1 MSESTPIPE
10 PPGLPI
16 LGWNVSEIDPRCPL
30 KSLKSLA
37 DKYGEIYRLNLPTG
51 PLVVLCSHQLVDEA
65 CDEKRFIKL
74 PDSALKE
81 IRDAVHD
88 GLFTAFIDEENW
100 GIAHRVLVP
109 AFGPVSIRGM
119 FDEMRDIAG
128 QLAMKWARYGSNTP
142 IMVTDDFTRLAL
154 DTLALCS
161 MDYRFNSFYKPEMHP
176 FVEAMGDFLVEAGNR
191 SRRPAV
197 ASWFYSKENQKYFE
211 DIETLRK
218 TADEVLQ
225 ERKKNPSDRK
235 DLMGAMLNGVDSRTG
250 KKMTDQSIT
259 DNLITFL
266 IAGHE
271 TTSGLLSFTFAQ
283 LLRHPEVY
291 RKAQE
296 EVDKVV
302 GTGQITVDHLSKL
315 PYVNAILREILRLD
329 APIPAFGVHAKED
342 TLLAGKYPVAA
353 TDRLLLLLSK
363 SHVDPSVYGD
373 DAMEFKPERMLDEN
387 FEKLPKNAWKP
398 FGNGARGCIG
408 RPFAWQ
414 EAQLCI
420 TMLLQNF
427 NFVMDRY
434 DGDIKQTLTI
444 KPDEF
449 YMRAILRDGMTP
461 TQLEHRLS
469 GTSPEKAQKAAKDAA
484 PVVGGSGAGK
494 PMTVLY
500 GSNSG
505 TCEALAQRLASDAP
519 RHGFKVTKLDCM
531 DSSFG
536 SLPKDQPTVVITASY
551 EGQPPDNAG
560 LFVSWAESIK
570 DKDALKDSAYAVFGC
585 GHHEWAQ
592 TFHRIPKLVNE
603 KLAEAGAERLAPIGL
618 ADVASG
624 DCFTDFEAWEDEQ
637 LWPALA
643 KRYGAAQS
651 EEEPFLAAS
660 ISVTVDKPRLSTLRQ
675 DLMEAEVV
683 DSRALTA
690 EGEPVKRHLEIK
702 LPSSSTYRAGDYLAV
717 LPINPTVTVQRA
729 MKRFAL
735 AWDASLTI
743 KTDAQT
749 SLPTNTPVSANDIF
763 GAYVELAQPA
773 TKRNIATLAEATM
786 DEKVKAELLKLAA
799 DDFATEIIA
808 KRVSVLDLLEKFPA
822 VNLPLASFLTM
833 LPPMRV
839 RQYSISSSPLWNPSH
854 VTLTYSILDAP
865 SKSGQGQYVGVASTY
880 LSSLKSGD
888 RLNVSIRPSH
898 TAFHLPTDSETTPII
913 CVAAGTGLAP
923 FRGFVQERAAML
935 GAGRKLAPATLYY
948 GCREPGRDDLYSEE
962 LAGWEKDGAVTVRR
976 VYSRKPEQ
984 SGGCKYV
991 QDAIWEDRLD
1001 VKTSWAD
1008 GARLYICGSKAV
1020 GDAVTDVALKMH
1032 IAAQKK
1038 EGQDVTEEEAKVWW
1052 NELRNARYATDV
1064 FD

>member
-271 TTSGLLSFTFAQ
+271 TTI
-283 LLRHPEVY
+283 Y

-420 TMLLQNF
+420 AMLLQNF

-991 QDAIWEDRLD
+991 QDAIWEDRLN